1 MAVNKESEQDT
12 AGTALELR
20 IDQKVGLLAWN
31 FDELNAQLDMQLK
44 KYKGL
49 QFAADDMTEAKKTRA
64 LLNHVAKEINDRKI
78 SVKREFCAPYTAFED
93 QAKKLIGK
101 INDVSSD
108 IDEQIKAYE
117 ENVQNAKL
125 ALMAEWWKENG
136 DKNFSFDKVFEP
148 RYLNATCS
156 EKEWQADLRRKADK
170 FAGEILVIMQMGDKD
185 KVDFVLKDY
194 LQTMDVGQS
203 LTNWEDD
210 QRRKAAAEERKAQIE
225 AAAAAKR
232 QQEQATANAP
242 AEQQPE
248 SSTNQEPCSEDT
260 YRIVF
265 MVKGTRSQMVAL
277 ADFMKIQGIQFWRQS
292 GTKEEM

>member
-12 AGTALELR
+12 AGTALELK
-20 IDQKVGLLAWN
+20 IDQHVGLLNWN
-31 FDELNAQLDMQLK
+31 FDELNAQLDVQLK

-49 QFAADDMTEAKKTRA
+49 QFAADDMAEAKKTRA

-108 IDEQIKAYE
+108 IDAQIKSYE
-117 ENVQNAKL
+117 ENMQNSKL
-125 ALMAEWWKENG
+125 AIMSEWWKENG

-148 RYLNATCS
+148 RYLNVTCS
-156 EKEWQADLRRKADK
+156 EKEWQADLRKKADK
-170 FAGEILVIMQMGDKD
+170 FAGEILVIMQMGEKE

-225 AAAAAKR
+225 AATAAKR
-232 QQEQATANAP
+232 QQEQATAKAP

-248 SSTNQEPCSEDT
+248 INANPVPSTEYIYT
-260 YRIVF
+260 IVF
-265 MVKGTRSQMVAL
+265 KVKGTVSQMTAL
-277 ADFMKIQGIQFWRQS
+277 SQFMNGMGIKFWKQS
-292 GTKEEM
+292 GTMEEK